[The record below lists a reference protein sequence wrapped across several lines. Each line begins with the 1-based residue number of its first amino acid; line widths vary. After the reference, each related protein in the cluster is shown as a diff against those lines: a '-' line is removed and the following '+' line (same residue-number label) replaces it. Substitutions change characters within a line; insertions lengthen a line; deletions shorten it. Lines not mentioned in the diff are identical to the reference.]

1 MPRRRLALVLS
12 ALLVAVS
19 AACGSAAAE
28 DSIVYKAE
36 ETGQLTIGI
45 RYTQPGMSERTLDG
59 RYVGFDVDVARF
71 IADKLGVD
79 EEGITWR
86 DVVAADRELE
96 LATGKVDMMLSTYSI
111 TPKRKQRVRF
121 AGPYFITG
129 QSVMVRLS
137 TTDIT
142 GPESLDGKK
151 LCSVAGTTSA
161 AEVKRRFSKR
171 VKLVEY
177 PRDPDCVT
185 ALLAGL
191 VDAVSTDEAIL
202 AGYVAQNP
210 ELLKIVGDQFNPEH
224 YGVGLPPEDED
235 AQDAVNAA
243 LQEMMDSGAWQRSVR
258 RHLGRSG
265 IKLPEPPTITER

>member
-1 MPRRRLALVLS
+1 MLRRRLAWALS
-12 ALLVAVS
+12 ALVVAVS
-19 AACGSAAAE
+19 SACGSAAAE
-28 DSIVYKAE
+28 GSIVRKAE

-45 RYTQPGMSERTLDG
+45 RFTQPGMSERTLDG

-71 IADKLGVD
+71 IAGRLGVD

-96 LATGKVDMMLSTYSI
+96 LAAGKVDMMLSTYSI
-111 TPKRKQRVRF
+111 TDKRKQRVLF
-121 AGPYFITG
+121 AGPYFRTG
-129 QSVMVRLS
+129 QSVLVRLS

-161 AEVKRRFSKR
+161 EEVKRRFSQR

-210 ELLKIVGDQFNPEH
+210 ELLKIVGDQFNEEL
-224 YGVGLPPEDED
+224 YGVGLPPDDDD
-235 AQDAVNAA
+235 AQVAVNDA
-243 LQEMMDSGAWQRSVR
+243 LREMIDSGAWRRSVQ
-258 RHLGRSG
+258 RHLGRAG